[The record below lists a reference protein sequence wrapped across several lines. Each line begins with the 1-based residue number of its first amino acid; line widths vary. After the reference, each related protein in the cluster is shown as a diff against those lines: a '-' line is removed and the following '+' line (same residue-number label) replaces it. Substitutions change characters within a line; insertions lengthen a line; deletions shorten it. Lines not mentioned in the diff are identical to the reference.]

1 MNGFGYIVRLEKK
14 NGSNFKLTKKCFE
27 ISVSEHFCSFCK

>member
-14 NGSNFKLTKKCFE
+14 NGSNFKLTKNALK
-27 ISVSEHFCSFCK
+27 SVFQSIFCSFCK